1 MKNFEILIPVVALTF
16 WTFIILNVL
25 GFSRIRAG
33 AKGQIKPNDFSI
45 GESSN
50 VPDFVRLT
58 NRNYMNLLELPVLF
72 YIGCVLIYI
81 TETQS
86 QTQLILAWL
95 FVVLRVVHSCIH
107 ISYNNVMHRLTAFV
121 ASNTTLLVIW
131 VLLAVGLA
139 R

>member
-1 MKNFEILIPVVALTF
+1 
-16 WTFIILNVL
+16 
-25 GFSRIRAG
+25 
-33 AKGQIKPNDFSI
+33 
-45 GESSN
+45 
-50 VPDFVRLT
+50 
-58 NRNYMNLLELPVLF
+58 MNLLELPILF

-81 TETQS
+81 TKTQS
-86 QTQLILAWL
+86 QTLLILAWL

-107 ISYNNVMHRLTAFV
+107 IFYNNVMHRLTAFI

>member
-33 AKGQIKPNDFSI
+33 TKGQIKPNDFSI

-72 YIGCVLIYI
+72 YIGCVIIYI

-86 QTQLILAWL
+86 QA
-95 FVVLRVVHSCIH
+95 
-107 ISYNNVMHRLTAFV
+107 
-121 ASNTTLLVIW
+121 LLN
-131 VLLAVGLA
+131 
-139 R
+139 